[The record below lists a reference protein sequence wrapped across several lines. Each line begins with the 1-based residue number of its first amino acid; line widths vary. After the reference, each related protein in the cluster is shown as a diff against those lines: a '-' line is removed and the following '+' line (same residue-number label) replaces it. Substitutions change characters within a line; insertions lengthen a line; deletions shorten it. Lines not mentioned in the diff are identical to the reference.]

1 MHMLVIITSLNK
13 NVIQKTVSQAHGR
26 WRSVSAKPYK
36 RPNPCCFSMNRSKRI
51 STSIFGVSSIFV
63 LLLLVSTTTS
73 MTLALAQTT
82 SPQPP
87 STSSGGSSN
96 NNTNASASTN
106 VKSNPANQLKT
117 KVVPRLLEKMSS
129 LSNIVAAST
138 VKGIKFSGISIGDDN
153 LTVTLKRQTNESN
166 TGAAATTANMTEMS
180 QPVTIIVSKLP
191 VHNLTEVMSML
202 ESTRNMEGGVSSM
215 NPSSPS
221 TIDLGTLLTSNPT
234 VQGDL
239 LRTLSILKNVQIG
252 LGAIVKPNW
261 TIPQTITL
269 RLIGLPVSQVAST
282 LDTTDV
288 ILVTVV
294 PYRGL
299 LGIAASTR

>member
-1 MHMLVIITSLNK
+1 
-13 NVIQKTVSQAHGR
+13 
-26 WRSVSAKPYK
+26 
-36 RPNPCCFSMNRSKRI
+36 MNRSKRI
-51 STSIFGVSSIFV
+51 SISIFGVSSIFV

-87 STSSGGSSN
+87 STSSGGSSSSN

-166 TGAAATTANMTEMS
+166 TGAAATTANVTEMS
-180 QPVTIIVSKLP
+180 QPVTVIVSKLP

-252 LGAIVKPNW
+252 LGALVKPNW

-299 LGIAASTR
+299 LGIAAST